1 MGLMKNVNLQA
12 QLWGKLFKIKQA
24 SILGIAIYEFNIKSV
39 LFSLLQF
46 YNTLELKQNIGIL
59 DVVPNM
65 KTWLRNIIFVI

>member
-1 MGLMKNVNLQA
+1 MGLMNNVNLQA

-59 DVVPNM
+59 DAVPNM

>member
-59 DVVPNM
+59 DAVPNM